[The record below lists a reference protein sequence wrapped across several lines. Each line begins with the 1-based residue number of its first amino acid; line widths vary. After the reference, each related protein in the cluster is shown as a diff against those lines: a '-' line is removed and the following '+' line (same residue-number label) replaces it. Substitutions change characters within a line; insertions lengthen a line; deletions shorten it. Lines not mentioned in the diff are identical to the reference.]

1 MLTDETA
8 KSLAAAMNRLAEAIE
23 KLGAPGLQ
31 PGGIHVWHHGI
42 QQPTF
47 QPAVQPYNPFSQPWT
62 VRSASGMNAVAVPGA
77 ATYGPD
83 N

>member
-31 PGGIHVWHHGI
+31 PGGIRRLIPGD
-42 QQPTF
+42 
-47 QPAVQPYNPFSQPWT
+47 
-62 VRSASGMNAVAVPGA
+62 RASGGRAV
-77 ATYGPD
+77 
-83 N
+83 